1 MHCKNC
7 RFWHLG
13 DQDELYPITS
23 LRSLIDRIPVG
34 CCQHQMVIQPEYG
47 ERNNKEMTTDGV
59 LTCDEGG
66 YTGELMTGPMFG
78 CIHFAEVEKEESE

>member
-1 MHCKNC
+1 MHCEDC
-7 RFWHLG
+7 IFWFLG
-13 DQDELYPITS
+13 DQDEVYPTGLHS
-23 LRSLIDRIPVG
+23 PVDRILVG

-47 ERNNKEMTTDGV
+47 ERDNIEMRVDGV

-78 CIHFAEVEKEESE
+78 CIHFSEIEKEESK